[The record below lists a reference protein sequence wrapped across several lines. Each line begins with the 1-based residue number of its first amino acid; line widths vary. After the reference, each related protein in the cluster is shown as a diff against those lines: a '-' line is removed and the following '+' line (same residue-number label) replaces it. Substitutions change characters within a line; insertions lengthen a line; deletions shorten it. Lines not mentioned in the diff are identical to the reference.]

1 MLRTCQDWSLDARLL
16 TSWTEGEGK
25 PRNYSHTLLTLT
37 GKILVS
43 AAQWEKCL
51 PFLSWAGWLVWL
63 GLDIHWVDVT
73 LMGPDLWLA
82 CSPLGL
88 YSSPLY
94 TGRTSHRKQH
104 QEVERWRGGALG
116 SLSSPQSYQN
126 FLPTILVLQRL
137 SRGCDI
143 STNTWRRRGQYLIN
157 KQTELIPSPQ
167 NIQGWQ
173 FYLFQNTFYP
183 SFRIQ
188 TFNASCWKVFPFLKV
203 IASCIILQNIII
215 HRVDSIFLVVLL
227 LLKPS

>member
-1 MLRTCQDWSLDARLL
+1 MSL
-16 TSWTEGEGK
+16 W
-25 PRNYSHTLLTLT
+25 
-37 GKILVS
+37 
-43 AAQWEKCL
+43 W
-51 PFLSWAGWLVWL
+51 
-63 GLDIHWVDVT
+63 
-73 LMGPDLWLA
+73 
-82 CSPLGL
+82 
-88 YSSPLY
+88 
-94 TGRTSHRKQH
+94 GRTYDWPVAHWDCTAPLCTLAGPHTGNNTR
-104 QEVERWRGGALG
+104 RWRGGALG

-203 IASCIILQNIII
+203 IKQN
-215 HRVDSIFLVVLL
+215 VVGEATH
-227 LLKPS
+227 PFIANPGQRC